1 MRHEIQLRT
10 PVEDDAAPIWQ
21 LVHDDGGLDINSP
34 YAYLLVCTDH
44 AQTSLVATDATGV
57 VGFVSAY
64 RPPNR
69 DDAVFVW
76 QVGVS
81 RRARRRGLARRMLHA
96 LIEQPGNRDVRFV
109 TATVTPDNR
118 ASMGLFER
126 LARDLRVPFERDERF
141 AADLFP
147 GDEHDPEVE
156 VAVGPFLP
164 RQTAT
169 TTSEHDPPVSD
180 PTTDATAAPN
190 DKEATTVTTPST
202 DRTTAAETTPNLPDD
217 AIERLESE
225 VRSYGRM
232 WPATF
237 ELSSGSK
244 IWDDRGNEYIDL
256 FSGAGALNYGH
267 NDPVM
272 RDALMDYLSAGN
284 IVHSLDTVTV
294 AKRRFLERFEE
305 VILQPRN
312 LDYKVMFPGPTGT
325 NAVESAMKLARKVT
339 GREGII
345 GFTNAFHG
353 MTLGSLSVSGNSM
366 KRDGAGVGLTFGMN
380 VPYDGYFG
388 DDVDTISYLD
398 ALLADDGSG
407 LEKPAAV
414 IVETVQAE
422 GGLATASPEWLRD
435 LRALCTRHDVLMIVD
450 DIQAGCGRT
459 GTFFSFEPS
468 GIEPDIVTLSKSLS
482 GFGLPF
488 ALTLFRREL
497 DVFEPGEHNGT
508 FRGFNPAMVTA
519 TAALDRWSDDDL
531 EAAIEMK
538 AGIVSRALDDLIE
551 AHPDHVLERRGR
563 GLLQGV
569 ACADGIAGA
578 VAKQAFEL
586 GVIVE
591 TAGPNDEVL
600 KLLPALTIP
609 TDELATGLDR
619 IAEAFGDVIAL
630 RAAAA
635 EVDGSPRRAPV
646 A

>member
-10 PVEDDAAPIWQ
+10 PIEDDAAPIWQ

-44 AQTSLVATDATGV
+44 AETSLVAADATGV
-57 VGFVSAY
+57 VGFVAAY

-76 QVGVS
+76 QVGVA
-81 RRARRRGLARRMLHA
+81 RRARRRGLGRRMLHA
-96 LIEQPGNRDVRFV
+96 LIDQPGNRDVRFV

-126 LARDLRVPFERDERF
+126 LARDLRVPFECDERF

-147 GDEHDPEVE
+147 GDDHDPEVE

-164 RQTAT
+164 KQIASP
-169 TTSEHDPPVSD
+169 TS
-180 PTTDATAAPN
+180 TTDAASPLSED
-190 DKEATTVTTPST
+190 DKDTTTVTTPLT
-202 DRTTAAETTPNLPDD
+202 DHTATAGQAPSLPDD

-237 ELSSGSK
+237 ERSSGSK
-244 IWDDRGNEYIDL
+244 IWDDRGNEYLDL

-267 NDPVM
+267 NDADM
-272 RDALMDYLSAGN
+272 RDALVDYLAAGN

-312 LDYKVMFPGPTGT
+312 LDYKIMFPGPTGT

-422 GGLATASPEWLRD
+422 GGLATASPEWLRN
-435 LRALCTRHDVLMIVD
+435 LRELCTKHDVLMIVD

-459 GTFFSFEPS
+459 GTFFSFEVA

-488 ALTLFRREL
+488 ALTLFRRGL

-519 TAALDRWSDDDL
+519 TVALDRWSDDNL

-551 AHPDHVLERRGR
+551 GHPEHVLERRGR

-578 VAKQAFEL
+578 VARQAFEL

-591 TAGPNDEVL
+591 TSGPNDEVL

-609 TDELATGLDR
+609 SDELATGLDR
-619 IAEAFGDVIAL
+619 IAEAFSDVIAL
-630 RAAAA
+630 RAAAV
-635 EVDGSPRRAPV
+635 EVDGAPQPEPV